1 MILMILRYDR
11 GVFFHSVLAWV
22 NDDADEDDDDDDDDD
37 AVLLLWMG

>member
-1 MILMILRYDR
+1 MILMILIDDR
-11 GVFFHSVLAWV
+11 GLFFHSVLAWV